1 MGCLKH
7 KKLLVEL
14 LAVKWQDRCLQV
26 SHSLRKTITM
36 LVLMSQVRIA
46 AQELLVAELKNLGE
60 SGRKALVEAWSGYIP
75 KYGDLPFQSSA
86 GTGGARGPVTN
97 GGAQPQ
103 GMSQGQGQG
112 PPQLLD
118 EEEED
123 R

>member
-1 MGCLKH
+1 M
-7 KKLLVEL
+7 
-14 LAVKWQDRCLQV
+14 
-26 SHSLRKTITM
+26 IF
-36 LVLMSQVRIA
+36 QVRIA

-75 KYGDLPFQSSA
+75 KYGDLPFQS
-86 GTGGARGPVTN
+86 GTSGARGPGATN
-97 GGAQPQ
+97 GGPQPQ

-112 PPQLLD
+112 PPQLVD